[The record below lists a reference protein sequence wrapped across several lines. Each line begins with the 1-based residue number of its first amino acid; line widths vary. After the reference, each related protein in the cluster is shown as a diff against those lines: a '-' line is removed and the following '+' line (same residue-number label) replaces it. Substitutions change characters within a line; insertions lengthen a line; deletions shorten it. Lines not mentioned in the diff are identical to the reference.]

1 MFILYD
7 DAAHFSNNSSLSLP
21 LELAQ
26 TYQPLARELFSAAFV
41 CCWGELSDQY
51 RSNLVFSLEVV
62 FSADASLEIL
72 QLLLNL
78 AEFME
83 HDFPKASTPGLSIDK
98 SVLADLALRCRAY
111 ARALHYKEREY
122 ILGRS
127 ASCVEQLIDINKKL
141 DLPEAALGVLKA
153 AKIEIERRGAH
164 QGEGHSAP
172 VIASHRRTDS
182 RHEESHLA
190 YSVITSY
197 SDTAMGDQSSWAG
210 DIMYESWLAKLGA
223 WAEAVEMYEE
233 KLREKP
239 NDVNS
244 ILGCMKCYDARGEWQ
259 KALDLAGR
267 SWVTLAGDRSQGNTF
282 NSWQPRTSK
291 DRSSVDNYRQA
302 LKFCSQAAWRLSKWD
317 ELETYS
323 SRLVQRPQGIAD
335 SSSTS
340 KESRLTTP
348 EFDFDGAFYRAV
360 LHIHRAEWDEAA
372 ASIDIARNAFDS
384 RFTALLAES
393 YKRAYP
399 SMVAAQ
405 ELSELEEI
413 ISYRQFE
420 MRTNSE
426 THFRVANH
434 SNATHA
440 RKHLL
445 NVWRQRLNGC
455 RVDAKV
461 HSSIMAVR

>member
-1 MFILYD
+1 ML
-7 DAAHFSNNSSLSLP
+7 
-21 LELAQ
+21 
-26 TYQPLARELFSAAFV
+26 
-41 CCWGELSDQY
+41 
-51 RSNLVFSLEVV
+51 SLEVV

-83 HDFPKASTPGLSIDK
+83 HDAAQKNSTPGLSIDK
-98 SVLADLALRCRAY
+98 SALAELALRCRAY

-122 ILGRS
+122 VLGRS

-141 DLPEAALGVLKA
+141 DLPEAALGILKA
-153 AKIEIERRGAH
+153 AKIEIERRDGR
-164 QGEGHSAP
+164 P
-172 VIASHRRTDS
+172 FTSHNRTDS

-190 YSVITSY
+190 YSVITSN
-197 SDTAMGDQSSWAG
+197 SSSAVRDQGSWAG

-233 KLREKP
+233 KLKQNP

-244 ILGCMKCYDARGEWQ
+244 ILGCMQCYDARGEWQ

-267 SWVTLAGDRSQGNTF
+267 SWGTLAGSNIHGTMLT
-282 NSWQPRTSK
+282 SWQPRTK
-291 DRSSVDNYRQA
+291 DRSSVDSYRQA

-317 ELETYS
+317 ELEMYS
-323 SRLVQRPQGIAD
+323 SRLAQRPSGT
-335 SSSTS
+335 SNSTSAS
-340 KESRLTTP
+340 KESRSTAP
-348 EFDFDGAFYRAV
+348 ELDFDGAFYRAV

-372 ASIDIARNAFDS
+372 ASIDTARNAFDS

-420 MRTNSE
+420 MRTSSG
-426 THFRVANH
+426 TQLHVANRP
-434 SNATHA
+434 NAAHA

>member
-1 MFILYD
+1 MTMLVAAAQFSYKFFIIMI
-7 DAAHFSNNSSLSLP
+7 

-41 CCWGELSDQY
+41 CCWGELTNQF

-62 FSADASLEIL
+62 FAANNASLEIL

-83 HDFPKASTPGLSIDK
+83 HDFASKASTPGLSIDK
-98 SVLADLALRCRAY
+98 SVLAELALRCRAY

-122 ILGRS
+122 ILERS

-141 DLPEAALGVLKA
+141 DLPEAALGVLKV
-153 AKIEIERRGAH
+153 AKIEIERRG
-164 QGEGHSAP
+164 GRTILS
-172 VIASHRRTDS
+172 SHNRTDS

-190 YSVITSY
+190 YSVIKSC
-197 SDTAMGDQSSWAG
+197 SDTAVRDQGSWG

-223 WAEAVEMYEE
+223 WTEAVTLYEE
-233 KLREKP
+233 KLSHKESSS
-239 NDVNS
+239 DVNT
-244 ILGCMKCYDARGEWQ
+244 ILGLMKCYDARGEWQ

-267 SWVTLAGDRSQGNTF
+267 SWGVLAGVNSHGQIT
-282 NSWQPRTSK
+282 SWQSRTSK
-291 DRSSVDNYRQA
+291 DRSSDDNYRQA
-302 LKFCSQAAWRLSKWD
+302 LKFCSQAAWRLGKWD

-323 SRLVQRPQGIAD
+323 SRLVQQPITD
-335 SSSTS
+335 STSTS
-340 KESRLTTP
+340 KESRCTAP
-348 EFDFDGAFYRAV
+348 ELDFDGAFYRAV
-360 LHIHRAEWDEAA
+360 LHIHRAEWDQAA

-413 ISYRQFE
+413 IAYRQVE

-426 THFRVANH
+426 TLLHVANR
-434 SNATHA
+434 SNGKHA

-455 RVDAKV
+455 RIDAKV

>member
-1 MFILYD
+1 MFISYD
-7 DAAHFSNNSSLSLP
+7 VATHTTNNSL

-78 AEFME
+78 AEFVE
-83 HDFPKASTPGLSIDK
+83 HDFPRASTPGLSIDK

-111 ARALHYKEREY
+111 ARALHYKEREWSNV
-122 ILGRS
+122 LGRS

-197 SDTAMGDQSSWAG
+197 SDTATGDHSWAG

-233 KLREKP
+233 KLRENP

-267 SWVTLAGDRSQGNTF
+267 SWVTLAGDHAHGIML
-282 NSWQPRTSK
+282 NSWPTRTSK

-323 SRLVQRPQGIAD
+323 SRLIQRPQGIAD
-335 SSSTS
+335 SSSPS
-340 KESRLTTP
+340 KESRLITP
-348 EFDFDGAFYRAV
+348 ELDFDGAFYRAV

-399 SMVAAQ
+399 SMVVAQ

-420 MRTNSE
+420 MRTNSG
-426 THFRVANH
+426 THLHVANH
-434 SNATHA
+434 LNATHA

-461 HSSIMAVR
+461 HSSIMAVRYGD

>member
-1 MFILYD
+1 M
-7 DAAHFSNNSSLSLP
+7 
-21 LELAQ
+21 AQ

-41 CCWGELSDQY
+41 CCWGELNDHY

-83 HDFPKASTPGLSIDK
+83 HDFDTKTSIPGLSIDK
-98 SVLADLALRCRAY
+98 SALAELALRCRAY

-122 ILGRS
+122 VVRRS

-141 DLPEAALGVLKA
+141 DLPEAALGILKA
-153 AKIEIERRGAH
+153 AKIEIERRDGR
-164 QGEGHSAP
+164 SFS
-172 VIASHRRTDS
+172 SHNRTDS

-190 YSVITSY
+190 YSVLTSN
-197 SDTAMGDQSSWAG
+197 SSSAVRDQGSWAG

-223 WAEAVEMYEE
+223 WAEAAEMYEE
-233 KLREKP
+233 KLKQNP

-244 ILGCMKCYDARGEWQ
+244 ILGCMQCYDARGEWQ

-267 SWVTLAGDRSQGNTF
+267 SWGTLAGSNAHGTMLT
-282 NSWQPRTSK
+282 SWQPRN
-291 DRSSVDNYRQA
+291 SVDSYRQA

-323 SRLVQRPQGIAD
+323 SLLVQRPLGTSD
-335 SSSTS
+335 SISTS
-340 KESRLTTP
+340 KESRSTAP
-348 EFDFDGAFYRAV
+348 ELDFDGAFYRAV

-372 ASIDIARNAFDS
+372 VSIDTARNAFDS

-399 SMVAAQ
+399 SMVVAQ

-413 ISYRQFE
+413 ISYRNFE
-420 MRTNSE
+420 MRANSG
-426 THFRVANH
+426 TQLHVANRP
-434 SNATHA
+434 NAAHA

>member
-1 MFILYD
+1 MILFTSLT
-7 DAAHFSNNSSLSLP
+7 HFPSFFT
-21 LELAQ
+21 LELSQ
-26 TYQPLARELFSAAFV
+26 IYQPLARELFSAAFV
-41 CCWGELSDQY
+41 CCWGELHDQY

-83 HDFPKASTPGLSIDK
+83 HDFDPKPPIPGLSIDN
-98 SVLADLALRCRAY
+98 SVLAELALRCRAY

-122 ILGRS
+122 LTGRGG
-127 ASCVEQLIDINKKL
+127 SCVEQLIDINKKL

-153 AKIEIERRGAH
+153 AKIEIERRG
-164 QGEGHSAP
+164 GGSL
-172 VIASHRRTDS
+172 ISSHTRSDS
-182 RHEESHLA
+182 RHEENPLV

-197 SDTAMGDQSSWAG
+197 SDAGARDQGSWVG

-233 KLREKP
+233 KLRENP
-239 NDVNS
+239 SDVNT

-259 KALDLAGR
+259 KALDLAVR
-267 SWVTLAGDRSQGNTF
+267 SWGALAGDQTNEEIPA
-282 NSWQPRTSK
+282 SWQSK
-291 DRSSVDNYRQA
+291 SARDRSSAYNLKQA

-317 ELETYS
+317 ELENYS
-323 SRLVQRPQGIAD
+323 SQLVQRPHGIAD
-335 SSSTS
+335 SISSS
-340 KESRLTTP
+340 KESRSIKP
-348 EFDFDGAFYRAV
+348 ELDFDGAFYRAIV
-360 LHIHRAEWDEAA
+360 HIHRAEWDEAA
-372 ASIDIARNAFDS
+372 MSIDIARGAFDS
-384 RFTALLAES
+384 RFTALLSES

-413 ISYRQFE
+413 ISFRQLE
-420 MRTNSE
+420 MRTNSGPQL
-426 THFRVANH
+426 HVANRP
-434 SNATHA
+434 NITHA

-461 HSSIMAVR
+461 HSSILAVR

>member
-1 MFILYD
+1 M
-7 DAAHFSNNSSLSLP
+7 
-21 LELAQ
+21 
-26 TYQPLARELFSAAFV
+26 
-41 CCWGELSDQY
+41 
-51 RSNLVFSLEVV
+51 FSLEVV

-83 HDFPKASTPGLSIDK
+83 HNFVKAATPGLSIDK
-98 SVLADLALRCRAY
+98 SVLAELALRCRAY

-122 ILGRS
+122 VLGRS
-127 ASCVEQLIDINKKL
+127 GSCVEQLIDINKKL

-153 AKIEIERRGAH
+153 AKIEIERRG
-164 QGEGHSAP
+164 GRSL
-172 VIASHRRTDS
+172 ISSHDRTDS

-190 YSVITSY
+190 YSVITNY
-197 SDTAMGDQSSWAG
+197 SDAAVREQGSWAG

-223 WAEAVEMYEE
+223 WSEAVELYEE
-233 KLREKP
+233 KLRENP
-239 NDVNS
+239 NDVNY
-244 ILGCMKCYDARGEWQ
+244 ILGCMNCYDARGEWQ
-259 KALDLAGR
+259 KALNLAGR
-267 SWVTLAGDRSQGNTF
+267 SWGVLAGNHAHGPMSSN
-282 NSWQPRTSK
+282 WQSKTPK
-291 DRSSVDNYRQA
+291 DRSTVDYYRQA
-302 LKFCSQAAWRLSKWD
+302 LKFCSRAAWRLGKWD

-323 SRLVQRPQGIAD
+323 SRLVQRPHGIAD
-335 SSSTS
+335 AKSAS
-340 KESRLTTP
+340 KESRSTAP
-348 EFDFDGAFYRAV
+348 ELDFDGAFYRAV
-360 LHIHRAEWDEAA
+360 LHIHRTEWDDAA

-420 MRTNSE
+420 MRMNSGSQL
-426 THFRVANH
+426 HVANRP
-434 SNATHA
+434 NATQA

-445 NVWRQRLNGC
+445 TVWRQRLNGC

-461 HSSIMAVR
+461 HSSIMAVRYDENTE